1 MGLLDVADG
10 ALAFPYKELEGY
22 NDDDAEAD
30 AEELLVVWLK
40 NEQKI
45 VISFHSI
52 CITLLNFTFNQ
63 FRRIEIIKH
72 CSVTAATKQLGKVQ
86 FKKRNHAKFKS
97 TRFS

>member
-40 NEQKI
+40 NKQKI
-45 VISFHSI
+45 IISF
-52 CITLLNFTFNQ
+52 Q
-63 FRRIEIIKH
+63 FVIIYQILRLINIDELKF
-72 CSVTAATKQLGKVQ
+72 Q
-86 FKKRNHAKFKS
+86 F
-97 TRFS
+97 